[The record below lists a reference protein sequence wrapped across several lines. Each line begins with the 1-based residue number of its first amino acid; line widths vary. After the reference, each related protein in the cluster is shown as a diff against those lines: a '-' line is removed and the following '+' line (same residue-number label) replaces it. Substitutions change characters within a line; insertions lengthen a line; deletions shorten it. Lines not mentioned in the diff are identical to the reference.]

1 MSKSMLPLF
10 FSSGFMVSS
19 LTFSPLIHFEF
30 IFVHGVRECSDF
42 ILLHVVIQVFQHHL
56 FKVLVAQSHPA
67 LFDPMDCIAR
77 QAPLSMEFSS

>member
-1 MSKSMLPLF
+1 
-10 FSSGFMVSS
+10 MVSS
-19 LTFSPLIHFEF
+19 LTFRPLIHFEF

-56 FKVLVAQSHPA
+56 FKVLVAQSYPA